1 MNEASHFM
9 VTNIT
14 WDPTGRYVCSSNTY
28 GGHSVENGYNMWNFQ
43 GSKVFEASLEGFIQ
57 FQWRPRPPSLLKE
70 INNKEIKK
78 NMKSYTRDFEIKD
91 KLSQSKASKELIEKR
106 RAVYDEFMTYR
117 RKKEKDLEVLKLQYS
132 ELRTEVVD
140 EEYVEETV
148 EFFMKEEVEPASK
161 E

>member
-1 MNEASHFM
+1 M
-9 VTNIT
+9 T
-14 WDPTGRYVCSSNTY
+14 SS
-28 GGHSVENGYNMWNFQ
+28 
-43 GSKVFEASLEGFIQ
+43 
-57 FQWRPRPPSLLKE
+57 WRTEERRSDKD
-70 INNKEIKK
+70 IKDIKK

-106 RAVYDEFMTYR
+106 RAVYDEFMAYR

-132 ELRTEVVD
+132 ELRSEVVE

-148 EFFMKEEVEPASK
+148 EFFMKEEVEPFSK